1 MNTEEIVIRPVQDED
16 FPAITEIYN
25 YYVLKGEQSFETEA
39 VTAEEMQQRA
49 FIITIDSH
57 YLVAVSGGTI
67 LGFCYAH
74 KWKERAAY
82 SNTLETT
89 IYLSKD
95 ARHRGV
101 GKLLMEQ
108 HRVPQEPR
116 LHPSLAF
123 PQCRLQAWEVARR
136 RRPGVSTPMNAFL
149 DNAIILYFCQ
159 VKFQTLCIRIN

>member
-1 MNTEEIVIRPVQDED
+1 MEKIEIRPVQDED

-101 GKLLMEQ
+101 GKLLM
-108 HRVPQEPR
+108 
-116 LHPSLAF
+116 
-123 PQCRLQAWEVARR
+123 
-136 RRPGVSTPMNAFL
+136 
-149 DNAIILYFCQ
+149 
-159 VKFQTLCIRIN
+159 

>member
-1 MNTEEIVIRPVQDED
+1 MNTEEIAIRPVQDED

-101 GKLLMEQ
+101 GKLLMERLIESCRQ
-108 HRVPQEPR
+108 AGYRVLIACITGNNTESIEF
-116 LHPSLAF
+116 HKSLGFTQASHF
-123 PQCRLQAWEVARR
+123 HNVGFKHGKWLDVVDLELQ
-136 RRPGVSTPMNAFL
+136 L
-149 DNAIILYFCQ
+149 Q
-159 VKFQTLCIRIN
+159 

>member
-1 MNTEEIVIRPVQDED
+1 MNTEEIAIRPVQDED

-74 KWKERAAY
+74 KWKERLTAIPWRLRY
-82 SNTLETT
+82 
-89 IYLSKD
+89 IYRKMQGIG
-95 ARHRGV
+95 A
-101 GKLLMEQ
+101 
-108 HRVPQEPR
+108 
-116 LHPSLAF
+116 
-123 PQCRLQAWEVARR
+123 
-136 RRPGVSTPMNAFL
+136 
-149 DNAIILYFCQ
+149 
-159 VKFQTLCIRIN
+159 